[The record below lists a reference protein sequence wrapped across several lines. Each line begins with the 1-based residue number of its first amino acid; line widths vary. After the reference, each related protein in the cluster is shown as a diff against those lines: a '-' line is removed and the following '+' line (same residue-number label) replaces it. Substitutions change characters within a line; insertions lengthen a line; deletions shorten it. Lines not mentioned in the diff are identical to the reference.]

1 MIYLE
6 VGFLQFFGG
15 LLQGYGLTI
24 DDEVELVSI
33 VAFINDEV
41 IFIKIFLFKCI
52 CDLQPLIRI
61 HNGQDIDTR
70 EEGFVLRSLS
80 RSCILHD
87 MVESVSVQSP
97 HDTVTLGKNGCRSWC
112 VIEKSQLSKA
122 ISWLVVL

>member
-6 VGFLQFFGG
+6 VGLLQFFMG

-24 DDEVELVSI
+24 NDEVELVSV

-52 CDLQPLIRI
+52 CDLQPLIGI
-61 HNGQDIDTR
+61 HGRQDIDTR

-80 RSCILHD
+80 R
-87 MVESVSVQSP
+87 
-97 HDTVTLGKNGCRSWC
+97 G
-112 VIEKSQLSKA
+112 
-122 ISWLVVL
+122 

>member
-1 MIYLE
+1 MIDLE
-6 VGFLQFFGG
+6 VGLLHFFGG

-52 CDLQPLIRI
+52 CDLQPLIGI
-61 HNGQDIDTR
+61 HGRQDIDTR

-80 RSCILHD
+80 RGCILHD
-87 MVESVSVQSP
+87 VVEGVSVQAP
-97 HDTVTLGKNGCRSWC
+97 NDTVSLGKNGCRSWC
-112 VIEKSQLSKA
+112 VIEKCQLSKA